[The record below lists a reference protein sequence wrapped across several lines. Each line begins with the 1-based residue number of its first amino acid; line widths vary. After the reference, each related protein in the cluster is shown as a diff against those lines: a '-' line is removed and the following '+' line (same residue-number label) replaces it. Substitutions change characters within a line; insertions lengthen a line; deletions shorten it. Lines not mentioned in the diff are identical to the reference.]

1 MHAVLFDQQLNSVC
15 SQAQESE
22 VGWCR
27 LERLLGSLDTLALEH
42 GLAGVP
48 AEQLHSIASTGA
60 AARSRLQEALLC
72 LRTAFTM
79 GQDGSIWPVMR
90 LLVPLTRAQGGP
102 LLADMKVGPAAC
114 PLHTA
119 QHSLTSNL
127 TVSVLLTAVQASA
140 MLSC

>member
-1 MHAVLFDQQLNSVC
+1 M
-15 SQAQESE
+15 
-22 VGWCR
+22 
-27 LERLLGSLDTLALEH
+27 
-42 GLAGVP
+42 P

-102 LLADMKVGPAAC
+102 LLADMKVGE
-114 PLHTA
+114 
-119 QHSLTSNL
+119 S
-127 TVSVLLTAVQASA
+127 ASA
-140 MLSC
+140 SAGCEKSLL